1 MAVNYFKRNW
11 NAYNKGISKLQKQYS
26 KGEIDYNTLLQ
37 ETGRLS
43 NRYISEDAKREAA
56 KKSMEASYKT
66 AANAKKTDAAV
77 ADVNYK
83 LKQGISNTVKQLN
96 PFAKNKNTATN
107 NKNTAT
113 NNENT
118 AQRASTNVG
127 RIASSIQGVS
137 APYSTYIPR
146 SGIDPTGMS
155 TAKRNQAA
163 IHAQQASDEQKN
175 AQANAQ
181 IANRDYRNEAGKNAA
196 ASAAIRSAQKMDT
209 LPAATDLATAAVQR
223 EIGSPD
229 YNTMMNRQDVQ
240 RKEGVTNQREMYG
253 AQNVAADERGTA
265 NKWDYDA
272 RQRNIINSLTSGLS
286 NGGYGQG
293 EENKGAT
300 QPQQSVT
307 PTQENPVPVDEVTAV
322 TGENTVNIDGKTY
335 DNVDLQNAMN
345 ELEMRTD
352 PGITKRYV
360 YSVTDNNISVNSDV
374 YRSDVNNRK
383 SRAEWLAKYLWEK
396 YNGSIDAI
404 RAYNGKIRSVWTN
417 GHSNY
422 ENDTDRAT
430 AAAKDTTTQA

>member
-11 NAYNKGISKLQKQYS
+11 NAYNKGVSKLQKHYS

-37 ETGRLS
+37 ETTRLS
-43 NRYISEDAKREAA
+43 NMYISEDAKREAA
-56 KKSMEASYKT
+56 KKSVEDSYKT
-66 AANAKKTDAAV
+66 AAKAKKMDAAV

-96 PFAKNKNTATN
+96 PFAKNNDTANNNGNTT
-107 NKNTAT
+107 
-113 NNENT
+113 
-118 AQRASTNVG
+118 QSASTNVG

-181 IANRDYRNEAGKNAA
+181 IARRNYRYEADKNAA
-196 ASAAIRSAQKMDT
+196 ASGATQNAQTVNNMSAASGGGAAAIQRQV
-209 LPAATDLATAAVQR
+209 AT
-223 EIGSPD
+223 PD

-286 NGGYGQG
+286 NGGYDQG
-293 EENKGAT
+293 EENKGVT

-307 PTQENPVPVDEVTAV
+307 PTPENPVSVDEVTEV

-360 YSVTDNNISVNSDV
+360 YSITDNNISVNSDV

-383 SRAEWLAKYLWEK
+383 SRAEWLAKYLWDK

-430 AAAKDTTTQA
+430 AAAKDTTTQV

>member
-1 MAVNYFKRNW
+1 MADNYFKQNW

-43 NRYISEDAKREAA
+43 NKYISEDAEREAA

-66 AANAKKTDAAV
+66 AADAKKRDAAV
-77 ADVNYK
+77 ADVTYK

-107 NKNTAT
+107 N
-113 NNENT
+113 ENK

-163 IHAQQASDEQKN
+163 IHTQQASDEQKN

-181 IANRDYRNEAGKNAA
+181 IAHRNYRYEADKNAA
-196 ASAAIRSAQKMDT
+196 ASAAIRSAQKMYT

-223 EIGSPD
+223 EMGSPD
-229 YNTMMNRQDVQ
+229 YNTTMNRQDAQ

-253 AQNVAADERGTA
+253 AQNAAADERGTA

-307 PTQENPVPVDEVTAV
+307 PTQENPVPVDEVTEV

-352 PGITKRYV
+352 PSITKRYV
-360 YSVTDNNISVNSDV
+360 YSITDNNISVNSDV
-374 YRSDVNNRK
+374 YGSDVNNRK

>member
-11 NAYNKGISKLQKQYS
+11 DAYNKGINKLRKQYN

-37 ETGRLS
+37 ETGRL
-43 NRYISEDAKREAA
+43 NNMYISEDAKREAA

-66 AANAKKTDAAV
+66 AAKAKKIDASV
-77 ADVNYK
+77 ADVNYR
-83 LKQGISNTVKQLN
+83 LKQGLSNTVKQLN
-96 PFAKNKNTATN
+96 PFATNNENTATK

-137 APYSTYIPR
+137 TPYSTYIPR

-181 IANRDYRNEAGKNAA
+181 IANRNYRYEADKNAA
-196 ASAAIRSAQKMDT
+196 AGAAIRSAQTVNNMSAASGGG
-209 LPAATDLATAAVQR
+209 AATIQRQVAT
-223 EIGSPD
+223 PD
-229 YNTMMNRQDVQ
+229 YNTMMNRQDTQ

-300 QPQQSVT
+300 Q
-307 PTQENPVPVDEVTAV
+307 ENPVSVDEVTTV
-322 TGENTVNIDGKTY
+322 TGDNTVNIDGKTY

-352 PGITKRYV
+352 PSITKRYV
-360 YSVTDNNISVNSDV
+360 YSITDNNIFVNSDV

>member
-37 ETGRLS
+37 ETTRLS

-56 KKSMEASYKT
+56 KKSMQASYKT
-66 AANAKKTDAAV
+66 AAKAKKRDAAV

-96 PFAKNKNTATN
+96 PFAKNKDTATTNGNTSQN
-107 NKNTAT
+107 N
-113 NNENT
+113 
-118 AQRASTNVG
+118 STNVSS
-127 RIASSIQGVS
+127 IASSIQGVS

-181 IANRDYRNEAGKNAA
+181 IAHRNYRYEADKNAA
-196 ASAAIRSAQKMDT
+196 ASAATQNAQTVNNMSAASGGG
-209 LPAATDLATAAVQR
+209 AAAIQRQVAT
-223 EIGSPD
+223 PD
-229 YNTMMNRQDVQ
+229 YNIMMNRQDTQ

-300 QPQQSVT
+300 QQSVT
-307 PTQENPVPVDEVTAV
+307 PTQENPVSVDEVTAV

-360 YSVTDNNISVNSDV
+360 YSITDNNISVNSDV

>member
-96 PFAKNKNTATN
+96 PFAK

>member
-66 AANAKKTDAAV
+66 AANAKKRDAAV

-107 NKNTAT
+107 N
-113 NNENT
+113 ENT
-118 AQRASTNVG
+118 TQRASTNVG

-181 IANRDYRNEAGKNAA
+181 IAHRNYRYEADKNAA
-196 ASAAIRSAQKMDT
+196 ASAATQNVQNAYNM
-209 LPAATDLATAAVQR
+209 LAASDLATAAIQR
-223 EIGSPD
+223 RVATPD
-229 YNTMMNRQDVQ
+229 YNTMMNRQDTQ

-286 NGGYGQG
+286 NGGYDQG

-300 QPQQSVT
+300 QRSVT
-307 PTQENPVPVDEVTAV
+307 PTQENPVSVDEVTAV

-360 YSVTDNNISVNSDV
+360 YSITDNNISVNSDV

>member
-11 NAYNKGISKLQKQYS
+11 NAYNKGISKLQKQYR

-43 NRYISEDAKREAA
+43 NMYISEDAKREAA

-66 AANAKKTDAAV
+66 AANAKKRDAAV

-96 PFAKNKNTATN
+96 PFAK

-155 TAKRNQAA
+155 TAKRNQAT

-181 IANRDYRNEAGKNAA
+181 IAHRNYRDEADKNAA
-196 ASAAIRSAQKMDT
+196 ASAATQNAQTVNNMSAASGGG
-209 LPAATDLATAAVQR
+209 AAAIQRQVAT
-223 EIGSPD
+223 PD
-229 YNTMMNRQDVQ
+229 YNTMMNRQDTQ

-300 QPQQSVT
+300 HQSVT
-307 PTQENPVPVDEVTAV
+307 PTQENPVSVDEVTAV

-360 YSVTDNNISVNSDV
+360 YSITDNNISVNSDV

>member
-11 NAYNKGISKLQKQYS
+11 NAYNKGISKLQKQYR

-66 AANAKKTDAAV
+66 AAKAKKRDAAV

-83 LKQGISNTVKQLN
+83 LKQGISNTAKQLD

-107 NKNTAT
+107 N
-113 NNENT
+113 ENT
-118 AQRASTNVG
+118 TQRASTNVG

-181 IANRDYRNEAGKNAA
+181 IAHRNYRYEADKNAA
-196 ASAAIRSAQKMDT
+196 ASAATQNAQTVNNMSAASGGG
-209 LPAATDLATAAVQR
+209 AAAIQRQVAT
-223 EIGSPD
+223 PD
-229 YNTMMNRQDVQ
+229 YNTMMNRQDTQ

-272 RQRNIINSLTSGLS
+272 RQRNVINSLTSGLS

-300 QPQQSVT
+300 QRSVT
-307 PTQENPVPVDEVTAV
+307 PTQENPVSVDEVTAV

-360 YSVTDNNISVNSDV
+360 YSITDNNISVNSDV

>member
-66 AANAKKTDAAV
+66 AANAKKMDAAV

-96 PFAKNKNTATN
+96 PFAK

-181 IANRDYRNEAGKNAA
+181 IVNRDYRNEAGKNAA

-307 PTQENPVPVDEVTAV
+307 PTQENPVPVDEVTEV

>member
-37 ETGRLS
+37 ETTRLS

-66 AANAKKTDAAV
+66 AANAKKRDAAV

-107 NKNTAT
+107 NGNTT
-113 NNENT
+113 
-118 AQRASTNVG
+118 QSASTNVG
-127 RIASSIQGVS
+127 RIASSIQSAS

-181 IANRDYRNEAGKNAA
+181 IAHRNYRDEADKNAV
-196 ASAAIRSAQKMDT
+196 ASAAIRSAQKMYT
-209 LPAATDLATAAVQR
+209 STAATDLGTSAIQR

-229 YNTMMNRQDVQ
+229 YNTMMNRQDTQ

-307 PTQENPVPVDEVTAV
+307 PTQENPVSVDEVTAV

-360 YSVTDNNISVNSDV
+360 YSITDNNISVNSDV
-374 YRSDVNNRK
+374 YSSDVNNRK

>member
-37 ETGRLS
+37 ETSRLS

-66 AANAKKTDAAV
+66 AAKAKKRDATV

-83 LKQGISNTVKQLN
+83 LKQGISNTIKQLN
-96 PFAKNKNTATN
+96 PFAKNKNTT
-107 NKNTAT
+107 TS
-113 NNENT
+113 NENT
-118 AQRASTNVG
+118 SQSTGVNVG
-127 RIASSIQGVS
+127 RIASSIQSVS

-163 IHAQQASDEQKN
+163 IHAQQAGDEQKN

-181 IANRDYRNEAGKNAA
+181 IAHRNYRYEADKNAA
-196 ASAAIRSAQKMDT
+196 ASAATQNAQNVNNMSAASGGG
-209 LPAATDLATAAVQR
+209 AAAIQR
-223 EIGSPD
+223 QVTTPD

-300 QPQQSVT
+300 Q
-307 PTQENPVPVDEVTAV
+307 ENPVSVDEVTEV

-345 ELEMRTD
+345 ELEMRID

-360 YSVTDNNISVNSDV
+360 YSITDNNISVNSDV
-374 YRSDVNNRK
+374 YKSDVNNRK

>member
-107 NKNTAT
+107 N
-113 NNENT
+113 ENT

-181 IANRDYRNEAGKNAA
+181 IVNRDYRNEAGKNAA

-307 PTQENPVPVDEVTAV
+307 PTQENPVPVDEVTEV

>member
-96 PFAKNKNTATN
+96 PFAK

-307 PTQENPVPVDEVTAV
+307 PTQENPVPVDEVTEV

>member
-66 AANAKKTDAAV
+66 AANAKKRDAAV

-107 NKNTAT
+107 N
-113 NNENT
+113 ENT
-118 AQRASTNVG
+118 TQRASTNVG

-181 IANRDYRNEAGKNAA
+181 IAHRNYRYEADKNAA
-196 ASAAIRSAQKMDT
+196 ASAATQNVQNAYNM
-209 LPAATDLATAAVQR
+209 LAASDLATAAIQR
-223 EIGSPD
+223 RVATPD
-229 YNTMMNRQDVQ
+229 YNTMMNRQDTQ

-300 QPQQSVT
+300 QQSVT
-307 PTQENPVPVDEVTAV
+307 PTQENPVSVDEVTAV

-360 YSVTDNNISVNSDV
+360 YSITDNNISVNSDV

-404 RAYNGKIRSVWTN
+404 RVYNGKIRSVWTN

>member
-66 AANAKKTDAAV
+66 AANAKKRDAAV

-96 PFAKNKNTATN
+96 PFAT

-181 IANRDYRNEAGKNAA
+181 IAHRNYRNEADKNAA
-196 ASAAIRSAQKMDT
+196 ASASIRSAQKMNT
-209 LPAATDLATAAVQR
+209 LPAATDRANAAIQR

-360 YSVTDNNISVNSDV
+360 YSITDNNISVNSDV

>member
-11 NAYNKGISKLQKQYS
+11 NAYNKGINKLQKQYR

-66 AANAKKTDAAV
+66 AANAKKRDAAV

-96 PFAKNKNTATN
+96 PFAK

-163 IHAQQASDEQKN
+163 IHTQQASDEQKN

-181 IANRDYRNEAGKNAA
+181 IAHRNYRNEADKNAA
-196 ASAAIRSAQKMDT
+196 ASAAIRSAQKMNT
-209 LPAATDLATAAVQR
+209 LPAATDLATAAAQR

-229 YNTMMNRQDVQ
+229 YNTTANRQDAQ

-286 NGGYGQG
+286 NGGYGRG

-300 QPQQSVT
+300 QPQQRVT
-307 PTQENPVPVDEVTAV
+307 PTQENPVSVDEVTEV

-360 YSVTDNNISVNSDV
+360 YSITDNNISVNSDV
-374 YRSDVNNRK
+374 YRLDVNNRK